1 MGNPTLNDMR
11 IGQLTY
17 NGFTFPA
24 LTDIKADTKAVYDDG
39 ENSVKWYEVTFDVS
53 FIYYPTAEDLPANV
67 DYSSGADYNDYSSL
81 PGYMDRLADDLRHRL
96 LQPNQQFSIAQ
107 MGFGD
112 IITNNSTSGMDNF
125 LMPISCTWA
134 PIAGNIIAKFNWKF
148 VLKLSPGCAVYL
160 NANGIT
166 SLNYEV
172 NWSQSE
178 DESFQFIRSIS
189 GTVEFRNN
197 RYSLSSDSNR
207 PKAFGNLQSL
217 NSAIRDKIYPVLA
230 TMFPRLPGYK
240 RSRSLTLGANN
251 RTLAFNFNDTEIMRD
266 AAPPRPILEL
276 KLKNSLQSDI
286 AQGFR
291 VWKVGFQGEV
301 RVGKARQNASTSFSS
316 QKKLAW
322 VVIGRMIDQRLAQ
335 VTNSSYTQGH
345 YFIGENGPVEGYE
358 TTSIIQDTLQVN
370 DDVNEPTFSFSFQ
383 YRIFGSEA
391 VAFKASGMFNTM
403 GLPGEDWARREQ
415 YLQFIGAGNDG
426 VTPWPQ
432 DRPPVFDACS
442 SPSIESNV
450 ETARSV
456 TESASYGSSN
466 VRAME
471 EDKRT
476 IWHENAYDV
485 EELNQ
490 TSIHIPLHSS
500 ESRREVAR
508 TDNPRGIVPVSDG
521 YSPAAPNPIVTNPT
535 AKTYIITM
543 YGFSLTSG
551 IPRTPPNL
559 ISYGNKPCIK
569 IGADKIK
576 VVEKVVG
583 VVLDSSKR
591 STTIYRTAWQK
602 KYLVYGQLQPN
613 TPAYANMD
621 NFA

>member
-24 LTDIKADTKAVYDDG
+24 LSDISAETKAIYDDG

-53 FIYYPTAEDLPANV
+53 FIYYPTAEDLPVNV
-67 DYSSGADYNDYSSL
+67 DYSSSADYDDYSSL
-81 PGYMDRLADDLRHRL
+81 PGYMDRLADDLRSRL
-96 LQPNQQFSIAQ
+96 LQPNQQFSIGQ

-112 IITNNSTSGMDNF
+112 IITQNSTSGMDNF

-148 VLKLSPGCAVYL
+148 ILKLPPGCVAYM
-160 NANGIT
+160 NSNGIT

-178 DESFQFIRSIS
+178 DESFQFIRTIS

-197 RYSLSSDSNR
+197 RYSLSSNSNR

-251 RTLAFNFNDTEIMRD
+251 RTLAFNFTDTEIMRD
-266 AAPPRPILEL
+266 SAPPRPILEL
-276 KLKNSLQSDI
+276 KLKNSLQSDVS
-286 AQGFR
+286 QGFR

-322 VVIGRMIDQRLAQ
+322 VVIGRMIDQRLIQADQ
-335 VTNSSYTQGH
+335 YRYTAG
-345 YFIGENGPVEGYE
+345 FGMTGVSTPSTRN
-358 TTSIIQDTLQVN
+358 TKTSIIQDNIQVN

-383 YRIFGSEA
+383 YRIFADKDS
-391 VAFKASGMFNTM
+391 AFKAAGMFNTI
-403 GLPGEDWARREQ
+403 GLPGEDWSRREQ
-415 YLQFIGAGNDG
+415 YLEFIGAGNDG
-426 VTPWPQ
+426 ITPWPQ

-456 TESASYGSSN
+456 TETASSSSTN
-466 VRAME
+466 IKTLP
-471 EDKRT
+471 EDERT
-476 IWHENAYDV
+476 LWFENSYNV

-490 TSIHIPLHSS
+490 TSVHVPLHSS
-500 ESRREVAR
+500 ESRRELAR
-508 TDNPRGIVPVSDG
+508 TDNPRGIIPVSDG
-521 YSPAAPNPIVTNPT
+521 YSPTAPNPIVTNPT
-535 AKTYIITM
+535 AKTYVITM

-559 ISYGNKPCIK
+559 ISYGDKPCIK

-576 VVEKVVG
+576 VIEKVVG
-583 VVLDSSKR
+583 IVLDASQR
-591 STTIYRTAWQK
+591 STTLYRTAWQK